1 MRRYVLRRLLL
12 FVPTLFG
19 ASLLV
24 FVLLRLVPGD
34 IAEILVY
41 QTGSESSTV
50 QKKQIQQI
58 RAELGLDRP
67 VLVQYA
73 HWMWDALRGDF
84 GQSYSQRRPVS
95 AILAERFPRS
105 MELAALTL
113 FLAVIW
119 AVPLGVVSAVRQNSW
134 VDYLARDPQPVSG
147 LRLPHLR
154 HGRPHPLPA
163 GALLPLDAAAGV
175 LVPFTEDPLENLKQ
189 LIWPA
194 LCQAYYISAPITRL
208 TRSQMLEVDP
218 PRLCP
223 DRARQG
229 SRRARGGLPPR
240 AHERPPPRGH
250 LRGLVGRP
258 PAGRPRDHGDHLRRA
273 RHGHLAGAGG
283 LATAT
288 IPTVQAFI
296 FVMAVVFLL
305 RQPGRSIFSTRG
317 STRASGTRDGA
328 RARPLPRSPAAR
340 RRGGGDR
347 ARHDPGRGAVAPA
360 LAPHGPKETG
370 FAPVRGRPAREFPM
384 GTDQVGR
391 DVLSR
396 VIWGARLSLQ
406 VGLSLGGLRHHARAR
421 CGAPPPPTSAA
432 PRTRGASESWTP

>member
-24 FVLLRLVPGD
+24 FILLRLVPGD

-41 QTGSESSTV
+41 QTGSESSAV

-67 VLVQYA
+67 VLVQYG

-119 AVPLGVVSAVRQNSW
+119 AVPLGVISAVRQNSW
-134 VDYLARDPQPVSG
+134 VDYLARILSLSG
-147 LRLPHLR
+147 LSLPLFVT
-154 HGRPHPLPA
+154 
-163 GALLPLDAAAGV
+163 GALILWLLVRFFRWIPPLEF
-175 LVPFTEDPLENLKQ
+175 VPFTENPLENLKQ

-208 TRSQMLEVDP
+208 TRSQMLEVIRHDYVRTARAKGLAERAVVYRHALKNALLP
-218 PRLCP
+218 VVTFVGWWGGRLL
-223 DRARQG
+223 
-229 SRRARGGLPPR
+229 GGLVIMEIIFVVP
-240 AHERPPPRGH
+240 GM
-250 LRGLVGRP
+250 GTSLVQ
-258 PAGRPRDHGDHLRRA
+258 AVSQRDY
-273 RHGHLAGAGG
+273 
-283 LATAT
+283 
-288 IPTVQAFI
+288 PTVQAFI

-305 RQPGRSIFSTRG
+305 VNL
-317 STRASGTRDGA
+317 AVDLLYA
-328 RARPLPRSPAAR
+328 WLDPRIRYA
-340 RRGGGDR
+340 
-347 ARHDPGRGAVAPA
+347 
-360 LAPHGPKETG
+360 
-370 FAPVRGRPAREFPM
+370 
-384 GTDQVGR
+384 
-391 DVLSR
+391 
-396 VIWGARLSLQ
+396 
-406 VGLSLGGLRHHARAR
+406 
-421 CGAPPPPTSAA
+421 
-432 PRTRGASESWTP
+432 

>member
-24 FVLLRLVPGD
+24 FILLRLVPGD

-67 VLVQYA
+67 VLVQYG

-95 AILAERFPRS
+95 AIFAERFPRS

-134 VDYLARDPQPVSG
+134 VDYLARIVSLSG
-147 LRLPHLR
+147 LSLPLFVT
-154 HGRPHPLPA
+154 
-163 GALLPLDAAAGV
+163 GALILWLLVRFFRWIPPLEF
-175 LVPFTEDPLENLKQ
+175 VPFTENPLENLKQ

-208 TRSQMLEVDP
+208 TRSQMLEVIRHDYVRTARAKGLAERAVIYRHALKNALLP
-218 PRLCP
+218 VVTFVGWWGGRLL
-223 DRARQG
+223 
-229 SRRARGGLPPR
+229 GGLVIMEIIFVVP
-240 AHERPPPRGH
+240 GM
-250 LRGLVGRP
+250 GTSLVQ
-258 PAGRPRDHGDHLRRA
+258 AVSQRDY
-273 RHGHLAGAGG
+273 
-283 LATAT
+283 
-288 IPTVQAFI
+288 PTVQAFI

-305 RQPGRSIFSTRG
+305 VNL
-317 STRASGTRDGA
+317 AVDLLYA
-328 RARPLPRSPAAR
+328 WLDPRIRYA
-340 RRGGGDR
+340 
-347 ARHDPGRGAVAPA
+347 
-360 LAPHGPKETG
+360 
-370 FAPVRGRPAREFPM
+370 
-384 GTDQVGR
+384 
-391 DVLSR
+391 
-396 VIWGARLSLQ
+396 
-406 VGLSLGGLRHHARAR
+406 
-421 CGAPPPPTSAA
+421 
-432 PRTRGASESWTP
+432 